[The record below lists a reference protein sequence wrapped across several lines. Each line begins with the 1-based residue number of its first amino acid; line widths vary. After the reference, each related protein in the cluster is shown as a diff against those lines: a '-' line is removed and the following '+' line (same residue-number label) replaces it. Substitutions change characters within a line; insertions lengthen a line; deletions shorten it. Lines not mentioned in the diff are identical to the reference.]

1 MTTFGETIAKARRD
15 KMISQ
20 KDLASMVKK
29 EDGEPISQQY
39 LSDIEHG
46 RRVPSS
52 DHLLKQFADA
62 LDLETEVLATR
73 AGELPEDVRRETP
86 TKDEKQIKKAWKAF
100 RRELK

>member
-1 MTTFGETIAKARRD
+1 MPSFGEVVSSARKE

-20 KDLASMVKK
+20 KDLASEIKK
-29 EDGEPISQQY
+29 EDGDPISQQY

-52 DHLLKQFADA
+52 EHLIEQFADL
-62 LDLETEVLATR
+62 LDLDADYLSTL
-73 AGELPEDVRRETP
+73 AGEIPEDVKESSAQS
-86 TKDEKQIKKAWKAF
+86 DEERIRKAWSAF

>member
-1 MTTFGETIAKARRD
+1 MTTFGETIAQARKD
-15 KMISQ
+15 KMVSQ
-20 KDLASMVKK
+20 KDLASMIEK

-52 DHLLKQFADA
+52 DHLIQQFAEA
-62 LDLETEVLATR
+62 LDLNADVLATR
-73 AGELPEDVRRETP
+73 AGELPEEVRRETP
-86 TKDEKQIKKAWKAF
+86 TKDEKQIKAAWKAF